1 MAKRN
6 IAIMNLTLN
15 FYKLYKDSKDAT
27 GIPVFSFTQENIRYS
42 RQCFLAY
49 HEAIS
54 SFYGKDNEDGAY
66 FIDVVT
72 DGRKVHSFNKFLKT
86 LDVLHVN
93 KKSKEYKE
101 GDLIRFPKNCGRFGR
116 AGQIAFIEFVDGLG
130 LGLDFKYDIS
140 GNLKESSQEF
150 WEWSELEEFGVII
163 R

>member
-1 MAKRN
+1 MARRN
-6 IAIMNLTLN
+6 ITIMKLTLN
-15 FYKLYKDSKDAT
+15 FYKLYEDSKDAT
-27 GIPVFSFTQENIRYS
+27 GIPIFSLTKENIRYV

-49 HEAIS
+49 YEAKSLFFENEI
-54 SFYGKDNEDGAY
+54 EDGAY

-72 DGRKVHSFNKFLKT
+72 EGRKVHSFNKFIKT

-101 GDLIRFPKNCGRFGR
+101 GDLIRFPQSCGRFGR
-116 AGQIAFIEFVDGLG
+116 AGQIAFVEFVDGLG

-150 WEWSELEEFGVII
+150 WEWNELKEIGVI
-163 R
+163 